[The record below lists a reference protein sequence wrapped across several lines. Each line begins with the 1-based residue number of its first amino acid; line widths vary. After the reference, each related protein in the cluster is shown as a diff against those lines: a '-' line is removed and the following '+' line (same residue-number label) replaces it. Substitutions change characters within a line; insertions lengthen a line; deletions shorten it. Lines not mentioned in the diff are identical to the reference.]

1 MPNQPAIILAS
12 GSPRRQH
19 LIKTLGLPFT
29 VMVSDVSEDVDSALS
44 PAEAVRWLAR
54 LKAEV
59 VAEEQSA
66 GLVIGADTMVV
77 LDGMILG
84 KPANAAEA
92 RHMLGLLRG
101 RAHQV
106 LSGVAVFDAAQN
118 RSGATS
124 HVATTVWMNDTTDA
138 QIDAYVAS
146 GEPMDKAGSYAI
158 QGQGGALVAR
168 IEGCH
173 NNVVG
178 FPLCEVRALLDG
190 FGVRLNGSDQEPV
203 CALPDG
209 RPCPNLGR

>member
-1 MPNQPAIILAS
+1 MRTPPPIILAS
-12 GSPRRQH
+12 GSPRRQQ

-29 VMVSDVSEDVDSALS
+29 VLVSDVPEDVDPALS

-59 VAEEQSA
+59 IAEEQSA
-66 GLVIGADTMVV
+66 GLVIGSDTAVV
-77 LDGMILG
+77 LDDLILG
-84 KPANAAEA
+84 KPVDAAEA
-92 RHMLGLLRG
+92 RHMLRLLRG

-106 LSGVAVFDAAQN
+106 LSGVAVFDAAHN

-124 HVATTVWMNDTTDA
+124 HVTTTVWMNDYTDA

-158 QGQGGALVAR
+158 QGQGGALVAG
-168 IEGCH
+168 IEGCY

-178 FPLCEVRALLDG
+178 FPLCEVRALLEG
-190 FGVRLNGSDQEPV
+190 FGVSFNGSTAEPV

-209 RPCPNLGR
+209 APCPNLTR